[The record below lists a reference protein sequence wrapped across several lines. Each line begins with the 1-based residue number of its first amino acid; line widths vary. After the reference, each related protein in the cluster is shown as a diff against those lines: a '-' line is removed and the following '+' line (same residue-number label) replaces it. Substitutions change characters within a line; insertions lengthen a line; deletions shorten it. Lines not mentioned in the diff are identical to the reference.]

1 MHDRLLMTC
10 QCQSD
15 KICKILSRKIEL
27 SQEYTER
34 IQEIRMQSWIL
45 KYVTTNKRSYKIWM
59 PNQLNFDNETTSFSF
74 NHSLLW

>member
-34 IQEIRMQSWIL
+34 IIL
-45 KYVTTNKRSYKIWM
+45 KYTTTNKRSYKIWM

>member
-34 IQEIRMQSWIL
+34 IIL
-45 KYVTTNKRSYKIWM
+45 KYVATNKRSYKIWM

>member
-34 IQEIRMQSWIL
+34 MSWIL
-45 KYVTTNKRSYKIWM
+45 KYVATNKRSYKIWM